1 MATRR
6 RLIVHSAVLAL
17 LAGTA
22 LQVGAAATAPVPRA
36 KEDPAPP
43 EANVRIVT
51 YNTAATQKTE
61 RAVADII
68 RLADE
73 TLADVITLQ
82 EMSNPARRRGV
93 REALVQCSMCP
104 YEEFMP
110 QPAVPGGTPL
120 LYRWERFRFLDAGS
134 KRVTKDTYVGPR
146 GAGPDTLRARYVN
159 WVQLRERATGLDIVV
174 LNNHAVPTVQASH
187 GGPNR
192 NRERIRM
199 YRRHMKGLQALVR
212 SFQESGNVVFVTGD
226 LNVNYRKDKIVR
238 AAVFPYARMK
248 AVGLDASFESLWEPA
263 PGTHVLRNGFDKRQ
277 IDYVYSPPAH
287 PWVTPVGH
295 EILMD
300 HTSDHRPVV
309 VDYRFAP
316 PAPEPP
322 ATDPTPAP

>member
-6 RLIVHSAVLAL
+6 HLIVQSAVLAL
-17 LAGTA
+17 LSGTA
-22 LQVGAAATAPVPRA
+22 LQVGAAATAPTPRA
-36 KEDPAPP
+36 KTEPPPP
-43 EANVRIVT
+43 EARVRIVT
-51 YNTAATQKTE
+51 YNTAATQRTAP
-61 RAVADII
+61 AVADIV
-68 RLADE
+68 RLATE
-73 TLADVITLQ
+73 TEADVLTLQ
-82 EMSNPARRRGV
+82 EMSGAARRKGV
-93 REALVQCSMCP
+93 REALVDCSMCS

-120 LYRWERFRFLDAGS
+120 LYRWERFRFLEAGS

-159 WVQLRERATGLDIVV
+159 WVRLRERATGQDLVV
-174 LNNHAVPTVQASH
+174 LNNHAVPTVQASQ
-187 GGPNR
+187 GGPNK
-192 NRERIRM
+192 NRERVRM

-212 SFQESGNVVFVTGD
+212 SFRDRGDVVFVTGD
-226 LNVNYRKDKIVR
+226 MNVNYRKDKIVR

-295 EILMD
+295 EILLD
-300 HTSDHRPVV
+300 HSSDHRPVV

-316 PAPEPP
+316 PTVATSSAP
-322 ATDPTPAP
+322 